1 MKYSI
6 LGFSQEKVVSYE
18 VDGLKCDLTDLL
30 LLNYIIYAQSN
41 PKMKHIL
48 DDEEQPCVWLQ
59 HKHLLEDLPIL
70 NITEGTLK
78 NRLTKLRKMN
88 LIASKTV
95 ADQSMQGTNTY
106 YRTTSFLHDLLFETT
121 SLKNDV
127 KEQPRHFKMTS
138 DTQANLNTEVNTNS
152 SKELLQNFQFGTKQ
166 TKPKKENLYSKCVS
180 LIDLKTGDLKIRQ
193 LLIDWLNMLL
203 EKYRNTGRVLYANV
217 FKGKLN
223 MLDKFD
229 ERDWRSIIEFS
240 IQRGYEGFYPVTGTS
255 SDIKNKPWEQGV
267 TCEAYTKE
275 ELEAEQKDIQAR
287 LKRGERVYF

>member
-1 MKYSI
+1 MSVIRVHHNKNYTCMSNHHFQDKSLSLKAKGLLSLMLSLPDTWDYSI
-6 LGFSQEKVVSYE
+6 AGLASLSSDGETSVRTAIKELEEHYYLNRTPVRENGRIVDWEYDIFEKPQ
-18 VDGLKCDLTDLL
+18 DLL
-30 LLNYIIYAQSN
+30 DVENQQ
-41 PKMKHIL
+41 L
-48 DDEEQPCVWLQ
+48 DNA
-59 HKHLLEDLPIL
+59 LLETKDNKVNKQL
-70 NITEGTLK
+70 NK
-78 NRLTKLRKMN
+78 K
-88 LIASKTV
+88 
-95 ADQSMQGTNTY
+95 
-106 YRTTSFLHDLLFETT
+106 
-121 SLKNDV
+121 
-127 KEQPRHFKMTS
+127 
-138 DTQANLNTEVNTNS
+138 EVNTNS
-152 SKELLQNFQFGTKQ
+152 SKELLQNFPFGNQ
-166 TKPKKENLYSKCVS
+166 KPKKENLYSKCVS